1 MNINFKSQLLIQF
14 AADPDTLKTLTT
26 LLRIAIPP
34 HCTRDGSGVPN
45 LSLGSHCLA
54 CVQSV
59 LEKGRGMHEYALQAC
74 NAQLARCLLQFL
86 KWDHT
91 ASSRSSSC
99 TTTTTTTENY
109 ALMGDLAED
118 GKISLRVYSVSIIR
132 MLLENEHSASHTQ
145 SVVTEQFA
153 QVWSAYKEQSLDLF
167 VTETERRRLLLGDV
181 VANFLTN

>member
-1 MNINFKSQLLIQF
+1 M
-14 AADPDTLKTLTT
+14 
-26 LLRIAIPP
+26 
-34 HCTRDGSGVPN
+34 
-45 LSLGSHCLA
+45 
-54 CVQSV
+54 
-59 LEKGRGMHEYALQAC
+59 
-74 NAQLARCLLQFL
+74 
-86 KWDHT
+86 
-91 ASSRSSSC
+91 
-99 TTTTTTTENY
+99 
-109 ALMGDLAED
+109 MGDLAED